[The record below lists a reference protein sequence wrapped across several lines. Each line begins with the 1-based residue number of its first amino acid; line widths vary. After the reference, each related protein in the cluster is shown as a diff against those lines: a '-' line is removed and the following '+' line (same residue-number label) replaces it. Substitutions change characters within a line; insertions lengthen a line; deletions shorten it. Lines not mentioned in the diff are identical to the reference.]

1 MSGFFIRK
9 SLWLCAVLLFI
20 LLQMIEDLREEVSF
34 KSHDFV
40 HVKSLVLF
48 LLQMIIQAASVRRFT
63 SLICFFVGE

>member
-1 MSGFFIRK
+1 MSGFFIRI
-9 SLWLCAVLLFI
+9 SSWLCAVLLFI